1 MAVERREVLAQRAQI
16 QKLVY
21 ASKQMISG
29 YVCFEIKGVE
39 EPILVACLLIHHPD
53 VPRRC
58 SCHWDIDQARRFRGV
73 FQHNRPISDT
83 SGDDPILLK
92 NSFSTDDGKILGVI
106 RREARS
112 RLGGYMKGL
121 IVAM

>member
-53 VPRRC
+53 VPP
-58 SCHWDIDQARRFRGV
+58 SLSLPLGH
-73 FQHNRPISDT
+73 RPSPT
-83 SGDDPILLK
+83 VQR
-92 NSFSTDDGKILGVI
+92 SFSTQ
-106 RREARS
+106 
-112 RLGGYMKGL
+112 
-121 IVAM
+121 